1 VKLRQFVSVGL
12 FLSFICSAPAQAP
25 RKSTR
30 PLPPSAFKL
39 ISIRVAGTK
48 RYTPDQI
55 KAATGLQLGQTVSE
69 DDFKAVSRHLGET
82 GAFSDVA
89 YAFQYSSEG
98 AKLDIQI
105 ADANQ
110 FVPARFDNFVW
121 LTDQELLQKLQARV
135 PLFNGELPVAGT
147 LADQVADAL
156 QALVT
161 EHNLQGKAD
170 YLRYAPQDGPITAF
184 VFTIGG
190 PAIHIRNVELV
201 GAGAPELPLLQA
213 AAKGLQGREYR
224 RFMVRAYDE
233 KDFLPIY
240 LERGYL
246 KATFADAQPKIVQ
259 DTPQETLVDV
269 NVGVTPGLQYK
280 MSELQ
285 LSGYK
290 AFEAEKLRALIHL
303 QLWRPANT
311 IQLGR
316 DLDEIKKLYGTR
328 GYMAATIKPTP
339 QFDDANSTVRYLLEF
354 HEGDVYKMG
363 DLEIQGLDTRTTARL
378 VDAWKLRGGDVYD
391 SSYPMQFVKEWIK
404 ELSRM
409 GEWNVALHTTLEEKD
424 KLVDVTIRFDPKR

>member
-1 VKLRQFVSVGL
+1 MKLRKFFSVGL
-12 FLSFICSAPAQAP
+12 LLSFICSAPAQVP
-25 RKSTR
+25 RKTR
-30 PLPPSAFKL
+30 SLPPSAFKL
-39 ISIRVAGTK
+39 ISIRVTGTK

-55 KAATGLQLGQTVSE
+55 KAATGLQMGQTVSE

-82 GAFSDVA
+82 GAFGDVA

-105 ADANQ
+105 ADATQ
-110 FVPARFDNFVW
+110 VVPARFDNFVW

-135 PLFNGELPVAGT
+135 PLFNGALPVAGN

-161 EHNLQGKAD
+161 ERNLQGKVD
-170 YLRYAPQDGPITAF
+170 YLRYAPEDGPITAF
-184 VFTIGG
+184 VFTVGG
-190 PAIHIRNVELV
+190 PAVHIRNVEF
-201 GAGAPELPLLQA
+201 AEAAAPELPLLQA
-213 AAKGLQGREYR
+213 AAKALQGREYLR
-224 RFMVRAYDE
+224 SVVRVYDE

-246 KATFADAQPKIVQ
+246 KAAFADAQPKIVQ
-259 DTPQETLVDV
+259 ETPEETIVDV
-269 NVGVTPGLQYK
+269 TVSVTPGLQYR
-280 MSELQ
+280 MSDLQ

-290 AFEAEKLRALIHL
+290 AFEADNLGGLIH
-303 QLWRPANT
+303 QQPGQPANT
-311 IQLGR
+311 VQLAK
-316 DLDEIKKLYGTR
+316 DIDEIKNLYGTR
-328 GYMAATIKPTP
+328 GYMAASIKPEP
-339 QFDDANSTVRYLLEF
+339 EFDDVHSTVRYLLQF

-363 DLEIQGLDTRTTARL
+363 DLEIHGLDSRTTARM

-391 SSYPMQFVKEWIK
+391 SSYPMQFVKEWMK

-409 GEWNVALHTTLEEKD
+409 GEWNVAMHTTLEDKD

>member
-1 VKLRQFVSVGL
+1 MKLRQFVSVGL

-25 RKSTR
+25 RKSAR

-39 ISIRVAGTK
+39 VSIRVTGTK

-135 PLFNGELPVAGT
+135 PLFNGELPVAGN
-147 LADQVADAL
+147 LADQVADAS

-161 EHNLQGKAD
+161 ERNLQGKAD

-184 VFTIGG
+184 VFTVGG
-190 PAIHIRNVELV
+190 PAVHIRNVEF
-201 GAGAPELPLLQA
+201 AEAAAPELPLLQA
-213 AAKGLQGREYR
+213 AAKALQGREYLR
-224 RFMVRAYDE
+224 SVVRVYDE

-246 KATFADAQPKIVQ
+246 KAAFADAQPKIVQ
-259 DTPQETLVDV
+259 ETPEETIVDV
-269 NVGVTPGLQYK
+269 TVSVTPGLQYR
-280 MSELQ
+280 MSDLQ

-290 AFEAEKLRALIHL
+290 AFEADNLRGLIH
-303 QLWRPANT
+303 QQPGQPANT
-311 IQLGR
+311 VQLAK
-316 DLDEIKKLYGTR
+316 DIDEIKNLYGTR
-328 GYMAATIKPTP
+328 GYMAASIKPEP
-339 QFDDANSTVRYLLEF
+339 EFDDVHSTVRYLLQF

-363 DLEIQGLDTRTTARL
+363 DLEIQGLDSRTTARM

-391 SSYPMQFVKEWIK
+391 SSYPMQFVKEWMK

-409 GEWNVALHTTLEEKD
+409 GEWNVAMHTTLEDKD

>member
-1 VKLRQFVSVGL
+1 MKLRQFVSVGL
-12 FLSFICSAPAQAP
+12 FLSFISSAPAQAP
-25 RKSTR
+25 RKSAR

-39 ISIRVAGTK
+39 ISIRVTGTK

-135 PLFNGELPVAGT
+135 PLFNGELPVAGN
-147 LADQVADAL
+147 LADQVSDAL
-156 QALVT
+156 QSLVT
-161 EHNLQGKAD
+161 ERNLQGKAD

-184 VFTIGG
+184 VFTVGG
-190 PAIHIRNVELV
+190 PAIHIRNVEFT
-201 GAGAPELPLLQA
+201 GAAAPELPLLQA
-213 AAKGLQGREYR
+213 AAKALQGRDYLR
-224 RFMVRAYDE
+224 SVVRAYDD

-246 KATFADAQPKIVQ
+246 KAAFADAQPKIVQ
-259 DTPQETLVDV
+259 DTPQATLVDV
-269 NVGVTPGLQYK
+269 SVGVTPGLQYK
-280 MSELQ
+280 MTELQ
-285 LSGYK
+285 LLGYK

-303 QLWRPANT
+303 QFEQPAN
-311 IQLGR
+311 IVQLGK

-328 GYMAATIKPTP
+328 GYMAAAIKPEP
-339 QFDDANSTVRYLLEF
+339 EFDDAHSTVRYLLEF

-363 DLEIQGLDTRTTARL
+363 DLEIQGLDSRTTARM
-378 VDAWKLRGGDVYD
+378 VDAWKLRGGDVFD
-391 SSYPMQFVKEWIK
+391 SSYPMQFVKEWMK

-409 GEWNVALHTTLEEKD
+409 GEWNVTLHTTLEDKD
-424 KLVDVTIRFDPKR
+424 KLVDVTRRFDPKR

>member
-1 VKLRQFVSVGL
+1 MKLRKFFSVGL
-12 FLSFICSAPAQAP
+12 LLSFICSAPAQVP
-25 RKSTR
+25 RKTR
-30 PLPPSAFKL
+30 SLPPSAFKL
-39 ISIRVAGTK
+39 ISIRVTGTK

-55 KAATGLQLGQTVSE
+55 KAATGLQMGQTVSE

-82 GAFSDVA
+82 GAFGDVA

-105 ADANQ
+105 ADATQ
-110 FVPARFDNFVW
+110 VVPARFDNFVW

-135 PLFNGELPVAGT
+135 PLFNGALPVAGN

-161 EHNLQGKAD
+161 ERNLQGKVD
-170 YLRYAPQDGPITAF
+170 YLRYAPEDGPITAF
-184 VFTIGG
+184 VFTVGG
-190 PAIHIRNVELV
+190 PAVHIRNVEF
-201 GAGAPELPLLQA
+201 AEAAAPELPLLQA
-213 AAKGLQGREYR
+213 AAKALQGREYLR
-224 RFMVRAYDE
+224 SVVRVYDE

-246 KATFADAQPKIVQ
+246 KAAFADAQPKIVQ
-259 DTPQETLVDV
+259 ETPEETIVDV
-269 NVGVTPGLQYK
+269 TVSVTPGLQYR
-280 MSELQ
+280 MSDLQ

-290 AFEAEKLRALIHL
+290 AFEADNLGGLIH
-303 QLWRPANT
+303 QQPGQPANT
-311 IQLGR
+311 VQLAK
-316 DLDEIKKLYGTR
+316 DIDEIKNLYGTR
-328 GYMAATIKPTP
+328 GYMAASIKPEP
-339 QFDDANSTVRYLLEF
+339 EFDDAHSTVRYLLEF

-363 DLEIQGLDTRTTARL
+363 DLEIQGLDSRTTARM

-391 SSYPMQFVKEWIK
+391 SSYPMQFVKEWMK

-409 GEWNVALHTTLEEKD
+409 GEWNVAMHTTLEDKD

>member
-1 VKLRQFVSVGL
+1 MKLRQFVSVGL
-12 FLSFICSAPAQAP
+12 FLSFISSAPAQAP
-25 RKSTR
+25 RKSAR

-39 ISIRVAGTK
+39 ISIRVTGTK

-135 PLFNGELPVAGT
+135 PLFNGELPVAGN

-161 EHNLQGKAD
+161 ERNLQGKVD
-170 YLRYAPQDGPITAF
+170 YLRYAPEDGPITAF
-184 VFTIGG
+184 VFTVGG
-190 PAIHIRNVELV
+190 PAVHIRNVEF
-201 GAGAPELPLLQA
+201 AEAAAPELPLLQA
-213 AAKGLQGREYR
+213 AAKALQGREYLR
-224 RFMVRAYDE
+224 SVVRVYDE

-246 KATFADAQPKIVQ
+246 KAAFADAQPKIVQ
-259 DTPQETLVDV
+259 ETPEETIVDV
-269 NVGVTPGLQYK
+269 TVSVTPGLQYR
-280 MSELQ
+280 MSDLQ

-290 AFEAEKLRALIHL
+290 AFEADNLGGLIH
-303 QLWRPANT
+303 QQPGQPANT
-311 IQLGR
+311 VQLAK
-316 DLDEIKKLYGTR
+316 DIDEIKNLYGTR
-328 GYMAATIKPTP
+328 GYMAASIKPEP
-339 QFDDANSTVRYLLEF
+339 EFDDVHSTVRYLLQF

-363 DLEIQGLDTRTTARL
+363 DLEIHGLDSRTTARM

-391 SSYPMQFVKEWIK
+391 SSYPMQFVKEWMK

-409 GEWNVALHTTLEEKD
+409 GEWNVAMHTTLEDKD

>member
-1 VKLRQFVSVGL
+1 MKLRQFVSVGL

-30 PLPPSAFKL
+30 PLLPSAFKL

-105 ADANQ
+105 ADATQ

-121 LTDQELLQKLQARV
+121 LTNQELLQKLQARV
-135 PLFNGELPVAGT
+135 PLFNGELPVAGN
-147 LADQVADAL
+147 LADQVSDAL
-156 QALVT
+156 QSLVT
-161 EHNLQGKAD
+161 ERNLQGKAD

-184 VFTIGG
+184 VFTVGG
-190 PAIHIRNVELV
+190 PAVHIRNVEF
-201 GAGAPELPLLQA
+201 AGAAAPDLPLLQA

-224 RFMVRAYDE
+224 RSMVRAYDE

-240 LERGYL
+240 LEHGYL
-246 KATFADAQPKIVQ
+246 KAAFADAQPKIVQ
-259 DTPQETLVDV
+259 DTPQETLVDL

-290 AFEAEKLRALIHL
+290 AFEAEKLRAFIHQ
-303 QLWRPANT
+303 QLGQPANT
-311 IQLGR
+311 VQLAK

-328 GYMAATIKPTP
+328 GYMAAAIKPEP
-339 QFDDANSTVRYLLEF
+339 EFDDAHSTVRY
-354 HEGDVYKMG
+354 
-363 DLEIQGLDTRTTARL
+363 
-378 VDAWKLRGGDVYD
+378 
-391 SSYPMQFVKEWIK
+391 SYPMRFVKEWIK

>member
-1 VKLRQFVSVGL
+1 MTLPKFISVVL
-12 FLSFICSAPAQAP
+12 LLPFICSAPAQTP
-25 RKSTR
+25 RKTR
-30 PLPPSAFKL
+30 ALPPSAFKL
-39 ISIRVAGTK
+39 VSIRVTGTK
-48 RYTPDQI
+48 RYTPEQI
-55 KAATGLQLGQTVSE
+55 KAAIGLQLGQTVSE
-69 DDFKAVSRHLGET
+69 DDFKTVSRHLGET

-98 AKLDIQI
+98 AKLDLQL
-105 ADANQ
+105 ADATQ
-110 FVPARFDNFVW
+110 FVPAQFDNFIW
-121 LTDQELLQKLQARV
+121 LSDQELLQKLQARV
-135 PLFNGELPVAGT
+135 PLFNGELPVAGN
-147 LADQVADAL
+147 LADQVSDAL
-156 QALVT
+156 QALVV
-161 EHNLQGKAD
+161 ERNLQGKAD
-170 YLRYAPQDGPITAF
+170 YLRYGPQDGTINGF
-184 VFTIGG
+184 VFTVGG
-190 PAIHIRNVELV
+190 PTIHIRNVEFT
-201 GAGAPELPLLQA
+201 GAAAPELPLLQA
-213 AAKGLQGREYR
+213 AAKALQGRDYLR
-224 RFMVRAYDE
+224 STIRAYDD
-233 KDFLPIY
+233 KDFLPVY

-246 KATFADAQPKIVQ
+246 KAAFADAQPKIVQ
-259 DTPQETLVDV
+259 ETPQETLVDV
-269 NVGVTPGLQYK
+269 NVDVTPGLQYK

-290 AFEAEKLRALIHL
+290 AFEAEKLRGFIHQ
-303 QLWRPANT
+303 QLGQPANT
-311 IQLGR
+311 VQLGK

>member
-1 VKLRQFVSVGL
+1 MKLRKFFSVGL
-12 FLSFICSAPAQAP
+12 LLSFICSAPAQVP
-25 RKSTR
+25 RKTR
-30 PLPPSAFKL
+30 SLPPSAFKL
-39 ISIRVAGTK
+39 ISIRVTGTK

-55 KAATGLQLGQTVSE
+55 KAATGLQMGQTVSE

-135 PLFNGELPVAGT
+135 PLFNGELPVAGN

-161 EHNLQGKAD
+161 ERNLQGKVD
-170 YLRYAPQDGPITAF
+170 YLRYAPEDGPITAF
-184 VFTIGG
+184 VFTVGG
-190 PAIHIRNVELV
+190 PAVHIRNVEF
-201 GAGAPELPLLQA
+201 AEAAAPELPLLQA
-213 AAKGLQGREYR
+213 AAKALQGREYLR
-224 RFMVRAYDE
+224 SVVRVYDE

-246 KATFADAQPKIVQ
+246 KAAFADAQPKIVQ
-259 DTPQETLVDV
+259 ETPEETIVDV
-269 NVGVTPGLQYK
+269 TVSVTPGLQYR
-280 MSELQ
+280 MSDLQ

-290 AFEAEKLRALIHL
+290 AFEADNLRGLIH
-303 QLWRPANT
+303 QQPGQPANT
-311 IQLGR
+311 VQLAK
-316 DLDEIKKLYGTR
+316 DIDEIKNLYGTR
-328 GYMAATIKPTP
+328 GYMAASIKPEP
-339 QFDDANSTVRYLLEF
+339 EFDDAHSTVRYLLEF

-363 DLEIQGLDTRTTARL
+363 DLEIHGLDSRTTARM

-391 SSYPMQFVKEWIK
+391 SSYPMQFVKEWMK

-409 GEWNVALHTTLEEKD
+409 GEWNVAMHTTLEDKD

>member
-1 VKLRQFVSVGL
+1 MKLRKFFSVGL
-12 FLSFICSAPAQAP
+12 LLSFICSAPAQVP
-25 RKSTR
+25 RKTR
-30 PLPPSAFKL
+30 SLPPSAFKL
-39 ISIRVAGTK
+39 ISIRVTGTK

-55 KAATGLQLGQTVSE
+55 KAATGLQMGQTVSE

-135 PLFNGELPVAGT
+135 PLFNGELPVAGN
-147 LADQVADAL
+147 LADQVADAS

-161 EHNLQGKAD
+161 ERNLQGKVD

-246 KATFADAQPKIVQ
+246 KATFADVQPKIVQ
-259 DTPQETLVDV
+259 ETPQETLVDV
-269 NVGVTPGLQYK
+269 NVDVTPGLQYK
-280 MSELQ
+280 MAELQ

-363 DLEIQGLDTRTTARL
+363 DLEIQGLDSRTTARM

-391 SSYPMQFVKEWIK
+391 SSYPMQFVKEWMK

-409 GEWNVALHTTLEEKD
+409 GEWNVAMHTTLEDKD

>member
-1 VKLRQFVSVGL
+1 
-12 FLSFICSAPAQAP
+12 
-25 RKSTR
+25 
-30 PLPPSAFKL
+30 
-39 ISIRVAGTK
+39 
-48 RYTPDQI
+48 
-55 KAATGLQLGQTVSE
+55 
-69 DDFKAVSRHLGET
+69 
-82 GAFSDVA
+82 
-89 YAFQYSSEG
+89 
-98 AKLDIQI
+98 
-105 ADANQ
+105 
-110 FVPARFDNFVW
+110 
-121 LTDQELLQKLQARV
+121 
-135 PLFNGELPVAGT
+135 LPVAGN
-147 LADQVADAL
+147 LADQVADAS

-161 EHNLQGKAD
+161 ERNLQGKAD

-184 VFTIGG
+184 VFTVGG
-190 PAIHIRNVELV
+190 PAVHIRNVEFA
-201 GAGAPELPLLQA
+201 GAAAPELPLLQS
-213 AAKGLQGREYR
+213 AAKALQGREYLR
-224 RFMVRAYDE
+224 STVRVYDE

-240 LERGYL
+240 FERGYL
-246 KATFADAQPKIVQ
+246 KAAFADVQPKIVQ
-259 DTPQETLVDV
+259 ETPQETLVDV
-269 NVGVTPGLQYK
+269 NVDVTPGLQYK
-280 MSELQ
+280 MAELQ

>member
-1 VKLRQFVSVGL
+1 MKLRQFVSVGL
-12 FLSFICSAPAQAP
+12 LLSFICSAPAQVP
-25 RKSTR
+25 RKTR
-30 PLPPSAFKL
+30 SLPPSAFKL
-39 ISIRVAGTK
+39 ISIRVTGTK

-55 KAATGLQLGQTVSE
+55 KAATGLQMGQTVSE

-82 GAFSDVA
+82 GAFGDVA

-105 ADANQ
+105 ADATQ
-110 FVPARFDNFVW
+110 VVPARFDNFVW

-135 PLFNGELPVAGT
+135 PLFNGALPVAGN

-161 EHNLQGKAD
+161 ERNLQGKVD

-184 VFTIGG
+184 VFTVGG
-190 PAIHIRNVELV
+190 PAVHIRNVEF
-201 GAGAPELPLLQA
+201 AEAAAPELPLLQA
-213 AAKGLQGREYR
+213 AAKALQGREYLR
-224 RFMVRAYDE
+224 SVVRVYDE

-246 KATFADAQPKIVQ
+246 KAAFADAQPKIVQ
-259 DTPQETLVDV
+259 ETPEETIVDV
-269 NVGVTPGLQYK
+269 TVSVTPGLQYR
-280 MSELQ
+280 MSDLQ

-290 AFEAEKLRALIHL
+290 AFEADNLRGLIH
-303 QLWRPANT
+303 QQPGQPANT
-311 IQLGR
+311 VQLAK
-316 DLDEIKKLYGTR
+316 DIDEIKNLYGTR
-328 GYMAATIKPTP
+328 GYMAASIKPEP
-339 QFDDANSTVRYLLEF
+339 EFDDAHSTVRYLLEF

-363 DLEIQGLDTRTTARL
+363 DLEIHGLDSRTTARM
-378 VDAWKLRGGDVYD
+378 VD
-391 SSYPMQFVKEWIK
+391 MQFVKEWMK

-409 GEWNVALHTTLEEKD
+409 GEWNVAMHTTLEDKD

>member
-1 VKLRQFVSVGL
+1 
-12 FLSFICSAPAQAP
+12 
-25 RKSTR
+25 
-30 PLPPSAFKL
+30 
-39 ISIRVAGTK
+39 
-48 RYTPDQI
+48 
-55 KAATGLQLGQTVSE
+55 VSE

-82 GAFSDVA
+82 GAFGDVA

-105 ADANQ
+105 ADATQ

-135 PLFNGELPVAGT
+135 PLFNGELPVAGN

-161 EHNLQGKAD
+161 ERNLQGKAD

-184 VFTIGG
+184 VFTVGG
-190 PAIHIRNVELV
+190 PAVHIRNVEFA
-201 GAGAPELPLLQA
+201 GAAAPELPLLQA

-240 LERGYL
+240 FERGYL
-246 KATFADAQPKIVQ
+246 KAAFADVQPKIVQ
-259 DTPQETLVDV
+259 ETPQETLVDV
-269 NVGVTPGLQYK
+269 NVDVTPGLQYK
-280 MSELQ
+280 MAELQ

-363 DLEIQGLDTRTTARL
+363 DLEIQGLDSRTTARL

-391 SSYPMQFVKEWIK
+391 SSYPTQFVKEWIK

>member
-1 VKLRQFVSVGL
+1 M

-30 PLPPSAFKL
+30 PLLPSAFKL

-290 AFEAEKLRALIHL
+290 AFEAEKLRAFIHQ
-303 QLWRPANT
+303 QLGQPANT
-311 IQLGR
+311 VQLAK

-328 GYMAATIKPTP
+328 GYMAAAIKPEP
-339 QFDDANSTVRYLLEF
+339 EFDDAHSTVRYLLEF

-363 DLEIQGLDTRTTARL
+363 DLEIQGLDSRTTARL
-378 VDAWKLRGGDVYD
+378 VDAWKLRGGDVFD
-391 SSYPMQFVKEWIK
+391 SSYPMQFVKEWMK

-409 GEWNVALHTTLEEKD
+409 GEWNVAMHTTLEDKD

>member
-1 VKLRQFVSVGL
+1 MKLRQFVSVGL

-39 ISIRVAGTK
+39 VSIRVTGTK

-135 PLFNGELPVAGT
+135 PLFNGELPVAGN

-161 EHNLQGKAD
+161 ERNLQGKAD

-184 VFTIGG
+184 VFTVGG
-190 PAIHIRNVELV
+190 PAVHIRNVEFA
-201 GAGAPELPLLQA
+201 GAAAPELPLLQA
-213 AAKGLQGREYR
+213 AAKALQGREYLR
-224 RFMVRAYDE
+224 SVVRVYDE

-246 KATFADAQPKIVQ
+246 KAAFADAQP
-259 DTPQETLVDV
+259 
-269 NVGVTPGLQYK
+269 LQYK
-280 MSELQ
+280 MAELQ

>member
-1 VKLRQFVSVGL
+1 MKLRKFFPVGL

-39 ISIRVAGTK
+39 VSIRVTGTK

-135 PLFNGELPVAGT
+135 PLFNGELPVAG
-147 LADQVADAL
+147 
-156 QALVT
+156 
-161 EHNLQGKAD
+161 
-170 YLRYAPQDGPITAF
+170 
-184 VFTIGG
+184 
-190 PAIHIRNVELV
+190 NVEF
-201 GAGAPELPLLQA
+201 AEAAAPELPLLQA
-213 AAKGLQGREYR
+213 AAKALQGREYLR
-224 RFMVRAYDE
+224 SVVRVYDE

-246 KATFADAQPKIVQ
+246 KAAFADAQPKIVQ
-259 DTPQETLVDV
+259 ETPEETIVDV
-269 NVGVTPGLQYK
+269 TVSVTPGLQYR
-280 MSELQ
+280 MSDLQ

-290 AFEAEKLRALIHL
+290 AFEADNLRGLIH
-303 QLWRPANT
+303 QQPGQPANT
-311 IQLGR
+311 VQLAK
-316 DLDEIKKLYGTR
+316 DIDEIKNLYGTR
-328 GYMAATIKPTP
+328 GYMAASIKPEP
-339 QFDDANSTVRYLLEF
+339 EFDDAHSTVRYLLEF

-363 DLEIQGLDTRTTARL
+363 DLEIHGLDSRTTARM

-391 SSYPMQFVKEWIK
+391 SSYPMQFVKEWMK

-409 GEWNVALHTTLEEKD
+409 GEWNVAMHTTLEDKD